1 MLSTEVILRRC
12 GPYLSYTCR
21 VCLNFQPERGPGNCC
36 SCSCRCGCCY
46 YYCYVLLLNLS
57 THPMPTLHHRNSA
70 TAQTATAYKTLFNQ
84 RFQHL
89 PPELNTTR
97 RAYLK
102 TQRPPTHQPVVVPV
116 ARSSNHPPRERN
128 VQMTCTFF
136 LQNSV
141 TPRAG
146 RSPHKRHKSKGHKAL
161 VESDRT
167 SRPAAFRAKNPTLN

>member
-116 ARSSNHPPRERN
+116 ARSSNHPPARAQCANDVHFPSTIPLLREQVVRRTN
-128 VQMTCTFF
+128 DTNQKATKPLWKAIELQDRPLSVQKT
-136 LQNSV
+136 
-141 TPRAG
+141 
-146 RSPHKRHKSKGHKAL
+146 RH
-161 VESDRT
+161 
-167 SRPAAFRAKNPTLN
+167 